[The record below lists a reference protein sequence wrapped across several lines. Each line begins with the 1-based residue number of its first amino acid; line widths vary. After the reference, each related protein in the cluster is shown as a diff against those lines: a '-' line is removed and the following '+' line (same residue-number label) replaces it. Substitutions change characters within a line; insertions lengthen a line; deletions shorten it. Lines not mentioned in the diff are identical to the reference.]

1 MHLFGNKHF
10 SKFIFID
17 DSRQIRPIG
26 VYMLKIDFAFY
37 YRFMLILFILRWST
51 MKISKE
57 DAKIFDFLSPIHIE
71 KKRRKI
77 CWITNLQVFFLKM
90 DNIIKDQWNVE
101 IKSLF
106 VLFLGST
113 SVMQVTRKCCKLT
126 LIPCYLFCLFFSKVF
141 LVFGVCVLNLKNRKN
156 VRWLALIQ
164 FYSTTT
170 ACNGYIVNET
180 LVDCCAL
187 VWNRKKYWKNETTN
201 KTVFFFVNFIY
212 FCSCWFD
219 VIVLKIR
226 YVTRMGY
233 SWSSVWI
240 WISHVSL
247 SVLLLFIFVFVFD

>member
-1 MHLFGNKHF
+1 M
-10 SKFIFID
+10 
-17 DSRQIRPIG
+17 
-26 VYMLKIDFAFY
+26 
-37 YRFMLILFILRWST
+37 
-51 MKISKE
+51 
-57 DAKIFDFLSPIHIE
+57 
-71 KKRRKI
+71 
-77 CWITNLQVFFLKM
+77 
-90 DNIIKDQWNVE
+90 
-101 IKSLF
+101 
-106 VLFLGST
+106 
-113 SVMQVTRKCCKLT
+113 
-126 LIPCYLFCLFFSKVF
+126 
-141 LVFGVCVLNLKNRKN
+141 VFGVCVLNLKNRKN

-226 YVTRMGY
+226 SVTRMGY
-233 SWSSVWI
+233 RWSSVWI

-247 SVLLLFIFVFVFD
+247 SVYFFSFLFLFLISEYVNSQFIMKPIPFRSYDSHSYSHTLSL